1 MYSMGKVWYSDCCI
15 HFLRICRSDEAA
27 DESLIENILMC
38 MQL

>member
-1 MYSMGKVWYSDCCI
+1 VQ
-15 HFLRICRSDEAA
+15 ICHSDEAA